1 MLPKAKSV
9 DIILLLE
16 GTYPYIQGGVSSW
29 VHAIIRGFP
38 DYRFGVVFLGSEPS
52 AYKGVLYKLPPNL
65 VHVETHYLHDIGR
78 KMQKPSGNAAMSPQ
92 VMNDL
97 KTMHESFLK
106 RDSFSQGSLSF
117 EAVISHLME
126 GRVNESHFHSSR
138 EAWNMMT
145 SLYKER
151 STEPSFIDY
160 FWTVRSM
167 HEPIWILANIAR
179 NLIEAKCYHSV
190 STGYAGFLGSL
201 LSKARKKP
209 FILSE
214 HGLYTKERK
223 IDLFHKTWAKPASDS
238 PDGHARDGS
247 YFRELWIRFFEV
259 LGKSA
264 YACADPIVS
273 LFEGIRLRQIE
284 DGSTAAKTLC
294 IPNGIDLQRFSSLRE
309 KQALPPKPIFALI
322 GRVVPIKDIKTFIRA
337 MRKVCN
343 RIPSAEGWIVGPTD
357 ENQSYYEECVALVQT
372 LELTESVK
380 FLGFRNVTEI
390 IPQAA
395 LMILSS
401 ISEALPLTLL
411 EGFAAGVPAIATN
424 VGSCQQLI
432 EGIKSDAE
440 DVAMGHAGRIVNIGD
455 PESLAEAISGIYLNG
470 PEWSKARE
478 AGIRRV
484 EKYYTD
490 TIMLNS
496 YAEIYSR
503 SMAN

>member
-9 DIILLLE
+9 DILLLLE

-52 AYKGVLYKLPPNL
+52 AYKGVLYTLPTNL
-65 VHVETHYLHDIGR
+65 VHVETHYLHDISR
-78 KMQKPSGNAAMSPQ
+78 KMHKPTGNAAMSPA
-92 VMNDL
+92 VMQDL
-97 KTMHESFLK
+97 KTMHESFLE
-106 RDSFSQGSLSF
+106 RDSFLHSSLSF
-117 EAVISHLME
+117 ESVVTHLME
-126 GRVNESHFHSSR
+126 GRVNEGHFHSSR

-145 SLYKER
+145 ALYKER

-179 NLIEAKCYHSV
+179 NLIDAKCYHSV

-201 LSKARKKP
+201 LTKAKKKP

-238 PDGHARDGS
+238 PDGHTRDGS

-264 YACADPIVS
+264 YASADPIVS
-273 LFEGIRLRQIE
+273 LYEGIRLRQID
-284 DGSTAAKTLC
+284 DGASAPKTLC
-294 IPNGIDLQRFSSLRE
+294 IPNGIDLMRFSSLRE
-309 KQALPPKPIFALI
+309 KQLLPPKPIFTLI

-343 RIPSAEGWIVGPTD
+343 QIPNAEGWIVGPTD
-357 ENQSYYEECVALVQT
+357 ENPSYYEECVALRKTLALTSSVQ
-372 LELTESVK
+372 

-390 IPQAA
+390 MPNAA

-411 EGFAAGVPAIATN
+411 EGFAAGVPAVATN

-432 EGIKSDAE
+432 EGIKTNEE
-440 DVAMGHAGRIVNIGD
+440 DIALGHAGRIVNIGD
-455 PESLAEAISGIYLNG
+455 PESLAEAIIGIYTN
-470 PEWSKARE
+470 PNEWSSARS
-478 AGIRRV
+478 AGIQRV

-496 YAEIYSR
+496 YAEIYSG
-503 SMAN
+503 SAVA